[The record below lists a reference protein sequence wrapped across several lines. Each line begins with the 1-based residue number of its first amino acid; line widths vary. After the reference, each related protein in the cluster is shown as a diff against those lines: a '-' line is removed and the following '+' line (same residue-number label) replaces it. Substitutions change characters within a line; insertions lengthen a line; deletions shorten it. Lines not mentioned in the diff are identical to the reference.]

1 MCDAL
6 PRDMEFNISFSK
18 TISFSRCV
26 FQHPRHCE
34 ERQRRSNPE
43 FEKRLGCFVDV
54 RNNKAFSRRAFAP
67 ESCQTAVVNRRHR
80 FRCAPCQGSAGQCR
94 WKHSQAPLW
103 PWMTVRTKE
112 KESEAERR
120 QTQWSYS
127 AGPYGPG
134 RASKY
139 GRRTSIGVPPRF
151 SPRGRVV
158 VLGSASGH
166 ASWDVACPSSGRY
179 PPPACP

>member
-80 FRCAPCQGSAGQCR
+80 FRSVLHAKAQQANAGGSIR
-94 WKHSQAPLW
+94 K
-103 PWMTVRTKE
+103 
-112 KESEAERR
+112 RR
-120 QTQWSYS
+120 
-127 AGPYGPG
+127 
-134 RASKY
+134 
-139 GRRTSIGVPPRF
+139 F
-151 SPRGRVV
+151 
-158 VLGSASGH
+158 GH
-166 ASWDVACPSSGRY
+166 G
-179 PPPACP
+179 